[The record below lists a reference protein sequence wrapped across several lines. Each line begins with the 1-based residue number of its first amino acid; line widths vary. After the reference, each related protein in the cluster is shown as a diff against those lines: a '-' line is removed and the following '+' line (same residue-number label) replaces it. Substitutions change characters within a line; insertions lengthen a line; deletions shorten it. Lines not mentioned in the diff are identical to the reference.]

1 MKKRNIRILFFCTIM
16 GIYLCSCGKNTEA
29 VKGEVKED
37 SVEISTETE
46 DAEVEIIP
54 EVEKSTDYIDDVVT
68 ADLNPNDYTH
78 IVSMANDI
86 TGDYTLVSY
95 VVDLDNDGTDEA
107 FVLEVYW
114 NETNNSPLTEDSTFE
129 ATRLWFVD
137 EKGDATNLTDFAK
150 DGPVSVHETLQLVTI
165 GDNSYVFVSAYGQM
179 AAYDQTVI
187 YTEKYNAITNATDL
201 PCYGSKYFV
210 DGDVVWYKEMYGM
223 QIDREDD
230 LPLIDSGLTMGH
242 CFIPYHLYL
251 DDSDNTFKL
260 YGAKEI
266 SLEEAEEIT
275 GLDFSDIL
283 SDATEYEFILRDN
296 NQLDVNI
303 ATACEPSFN
312 DDGESYEFICYS
324 YFLQDNGQWESDD
337 YIEGYYL
344 IDPVEFT
351 NVWDFLQE

>member
-1 MKKRNIRILFFCTIM
+1 MKKRNLRILFFCTIM

-86 TGDYTLVSY
+86 TGEYTLVSY

-137 EKGDATNLTDFAK
+137 EKGDVTDLTDFAK
-150 DGPVSVHETLQLVTI
+150 DGTVSVHETLDLVTV
-165 GDNSYVFVSAYGQM
+165 GDNSYLFVSSFGEL
-179 AAYDQTVI
+179 AAYSQTII
-187 YTEKYNAITNATDL
+187 YTVKNNAIHNASDL
-201 PCYGSKYFV
+201 PCYGSKNFV
-210 DGDVVWYKEMYGM
+210 DGDVIWYHEMYGM

-230 LPLIDSGLTMGH
+230 LPLIESSLTTGH
-242 CFIPYHLYL
+242 CYIPYRLYL
-251 DDSDNTFKL
+251 DDSDKTFKL
-260 YGAKEI
+260 YGNI
-266 SLEEAEEIT
+266 PRR
-275 GLDFSDIL
+275 GG
-283 SDATEYEFILRDN
+283 R
-296 NQLDVNI
+296 VN
-303 ATACEPSFN
+303 
-312 DDGESYEFICYS
+312 
-324 YFLQDNGQWESDD
+324 
-337 YIEGYYL
+337 
-344 IDPVEFT
+344 
-351 NVWDFLQE
+351 

>member
-16 GIYLCSCGKNTEA
+16 GIYLCSCRKNTEA

-54 EVEKSTDYIDDVVT
+54 EGEKSTDYIDDVVT

-86 TGDYTLVSY
+86 TGEYTLVSY

-137 EKGDATNLTDFAK
+137 EKGDVTDLADFAK
-150 DGPVSVHETLQLVTI
+150 DGPVSVHETLDLVTV
-165 GDNSYVFVSAYGQM
+165 GDNSYLFVSSFGEL
-179 AAYDQTVI
+179 AAYSQTII
-187 YTEKYNAITNATDL
+187 YTVKNNAIHNASDL
-201 PCYGSKYFV
+201 LCYGSKTFV
-210 DGDVVWYKEMYGM
+210 DGEVIWYHEMYGM

-230 LPLIDSGLTMGH
+230 LPLIESSLTMGH
-242 CFIPYHLYL
+242 CYIPYRLYL
-251 DDSDNTFKL
+251 DDSDKTFKL

-266 SLEEAEEIT
+266 SLEEAEELT
-275 GLDFSDIL
+275 DLDFSDIL
-283 SDATEYEFILRDN
+283 SEATEYEFILRDN
-296 NQLDVNI
+296 NQLDINI

-312 DDGESYEFICYS
+312 DDGESYDFICYS
-324 YFLQDNGQWESDD
+324 YFLQNNGIWESDD
-337 YIEGYYL
+337 YIDGYFL
-344 IDPVEFT
+344 IDPINYT
-351 NVWDFLQE
+351 NVWEFMN

>member
-1 MKKRNIRILFFCTIM
+1 MKKRNIRILFFCSIM
-16 GIYLCSCGKNTEA
+16 GIYLCSCGKNTED

-54 EVEKSTDYIDDVVT
+54 EGEKSTDYIDDVVT

-86 TGDYTLVSY
+86 TGEYTLVSY

-129 ATRLWFVD
+129 TTRLWFVD
-137 EKGDATNLTDFAK
+137 EKGDVTNLTDFAK

-165 GDNSYVFVSAYGQM
+165 GDNSYLFLSGTGQM
-179 AAYDQTVI
+179 AAYDQAII
-187 YTEKYNAITNATDL
+187 YTVKNNAIHNASDL
-201 PCYGSKYFV
+201 PCYGSKNFV
-210 DGDVVWYKEMYGM
+210 DGEVIWYHEMYGM

-230 LPLIDSGLTMGH
+230 LPLIESSLTTGH
-242 CFIPYHLYL
+242 CYIPYRLYL
-251 DDSDNTFKL
+251 DDSDKTFKL

-266 SLEEAEEIT
+266 SLEEAEELT

-283 SDATEYEFILRDN
+283 SEATEYEFILRDN

-312 DDGESYEFICYS
+312 DDGESYDFISYS
-324 YFLQDNGQWESDD
+324 YFLQNNGIWESDD
-337 YIEGYYL
+337 YIDGYFL
-344 IDPVEFT
+344 IDPINYT
-351 NVWDFLQE
+351 NVWKFMN

>member
-16 GIYLCSCGKNTEA
+16 GIYLCSCEKNTEA

-37 SVEISTETE
+37 SAEISTETE

-86 TGDYTLVSY
+86 TGEYTLVSY

-150 DGPVSVHETLQLVTI
+150 DGPVSVHETLRLVTI

>member
-16 GIYLCSCGKNTEA
+16 GIYLCSCGKNTED
-29 VKGEVKED
+29 VKEEVKED

-54 EVEKSTDYIDDVVT
+54 EGEKSTDYIDDVVT

-86 TGDYTLVSY
+86 TGEYTLVSY
-95 VVDLDNDGTDEA
+95 VVDLDNDETDEA

-137 EKGDATNLTDFAK
+137 EKGDVTNLTDFAK
-150 DGPVSVHETLQLVTI
+150 DGTVSVHETLDLVTV
-165 GDNSYVFVSAYGQM
+165 GDNSYLFVSSFGEL
-179 AAYDQTVI
+179 AAYSQTII
-187 YTEKYNAITNATDL
+187 YTVKNNAIHNASDL
-201 PCYGSKYFV
+201 PCYGSKIFV
-210 DGDVVWYKEMYGM
+210 DGDVIWYHEMYGM

-230 LPLIDSGLTMGH
+230 LPLIESSLTMGH
-242 CFIPYHLYL
+242 CYIPYRLYL
-251 DDSDNTFKL
+251 DDSDKTFKL

-266 SLEEAEEIT
+266 SLEEAEELT
-275 GLDFSDIL
+275 DLDFSDIL
-283 SDATEYEFILRDN
+283 SEATEYEFILRDN

-312 DDGESYEFICYS
+312 DDGESYDFICYS
-324 YFLQDNGQWESDD
+324 YFLQNNGIWESDD
-337 YIEGYYL
+337 YIDGYFL
-344 IDPVEFT
+344 IDPINYT
-351 NVWDFLQE
+351 NVWEFMN

>member
-1 MKKRNIRILFFCTIM
+1 M
-16 GIYLCSCGKNTEA
+16 GIYLCSCGKNTED
-29 VKGEVKED
+29 VKEEVKED

-54 EVEKSTDYIDDVVT
+54 EGEKSTDYIDDVVT

-86 TGDYTLVSY
+86 TGEYTLVSY
-95 VVDLDNDGTDEA
+95 VVDLDNDETDEA

-137 EKGDATNLTDFAK
+137 EKGDVTNLTDFAK
-150 DGPVSVHETLQLVTI
+150 DGTVSVHETLDLVTV
-165 GDNSYVFVSAYGQM
+165 GDNSYLFVSSFGEL
-179 AAYDQTVI
+179 AAYSQTII
-187 YTEKYNAITNATDL
+187 YTVKNNAIHNASDL
-201 PCYGSKYFV
+201 PCYGSKIFV
-210 DGDVVWYKEMYGM
+210 DGDVIWYHEMYGM

-230 LPLIDSGLTMGH
+230 LPLIESSLTMGH
-242 CFIPYHLYL
+242 CYIPYRLYL
-251 DDSDNTFKL
+251 DDSDKTFKL

-266 SLEEAEEIT
+266 SLEEAEELT
-275 GLDFSDIL
+275 DLDFSDIL
-283 SDATEYEFILRDN
+283 SEATEYEFILRDN

-312 DDGESYEFICYS
+312 DDGESYDFICYS
-324 YFLQDNGQWESDD
+324 YFLQNNGIWESDD
-337 YIEGYYL
+337 YIDGYFL
-344 IDPVEFT
+344 IDPINYT
-351 NVWDFLQE
+351 NVWEFMN